1 MGFSV
6 SGATAVILI
15 GGLIAFSF
23 AFSAVNN
30 GYERVADAREDQED
44 RELLRANSEVGI
56 TNATYDDSDGT
67 LTVNATNAGS
77 AELVVSEVSLLVD
90 GTYRG
95 NVSTS
100 VAGHDGTDVWL
111 AGEVLTMEV
120 AQSARPDRVKVVAG
134 TGIAATETEVNESA

>member
-30 GYERVADAREDQED
+30 GYERVAEAQEDQQE
-44 RELLRANSEVGI
+44 RQLLRTNSDVGI
-56 TNATYDDSDGT
+56 TNATYDSSNERLAVD
-67 LTVNATNAGS
+67 VTNAGS
-77 AELVVSEVSLLVD
+77 SELVVSEVSLLVD
-90 GTYRG
+90 GRYRS

-100 VAGHDGTDVWL
+100 VEGMGSTDLWA
-111 AGEVLTMEV
+111 AGEQLTMTV
-120 AQSARPDRVKVVAG
+120 DQSTQPDRVKVVAG
-134 TGIAATETEVNESA
+134 TGVAATETEVTASA